1 VPARADRHRILLM
14 GDSFIEGNGADFD
27 HSVAG
32 QVEAMLAD
40 LDVEVLNAAV
50 SSYSPAI
57 YYRKTKHLI
66 EDRGLNIDAVA
77 VFIDISDIDDEARGV
92 RLDAE
97 DNVISRG
104 TGPVDE
110 WMRQATLRARAFL
123 KRNSSIYRLAS
134 GLNRQRKARLTHAST
149 CLDALEADGPAPPL
163 DAAFFRAQ
171 LGNPRSQWT
180 WNDALHK
187 DWGQRGLEIAAANMA
202 RLGRFLSERGIP
214 LIVAVYPWPEQIFQ
228 RETDGRQSRFWRQWA
243 RTNEVLFLD
252 LFAVFSRG
260 MEPLAAYLKYFVPCD
275 VHWNAAGHEL
285 VARTFAGFY
294 RSLDA
299 RAVPAQGHAHT
310 ATQPF
315 GADPGTA
322 VP

>member
-1 VPARADRHRILLM
+1 
-14 GDSFIEGNGADFD
+14 
-27 HSVAG
+27 
-32 QVEAMLAD
+32 
-40 LDVEVLNAAV
+40 
-50 SSYSPAI
+50 
-57 YYRKTKHLI
+57 
-66 EDRGLNIDAVA
+66 
-77 VFIDISDIDDEARGV
+77 
-92 RLDAE
+92 
-97 DNVISRG
+97 
-104 TGPVDE
+104 
-110 WMRQATLRARAFL
+110 
-123 KRNSSIYRLAS
+123 
-134 GLNRQRKARLTHAST
+134 
-149 CLDALEADGPAPPL
+149 
-163 DAAFFRAQ
+163 
-171 LGNPRSQWT
+171 
-180 WNDALHK
+180 
-187 DWGQRGLEIAAANMA
+187 MA